1 MDRMIIVAGVV
12 TSALIASGCASADIS
27 PTEPAAGNVAP
38 VVGAAPPQS
47 TSAAQSAPT
56 APQTTPPAATANGQG
71 RGGYY
76 LDDGPGDNPPA
87 DLDSIPDA
95 EPRAEPLHRAA
106 MRPYSAL
113 GNDYVPMTALAPYK
127 ARGIASWYG
136 RRYHGRATSNGETYD
151 MYGMTAAHPVLP
163 LPSYVRVT
171 SLRNGRSVVVRVN
184 DRGPFRND
192 RLIDLSYA
200 AAHRLGLVT
209 DGSGMVE
216 VEAILPEARQVAV
229 AVTPPPAFPSS
240 APIATAAPAG
250 TSGVFLQLGAFAERA
265 NADDFV
271 NKMRSELPGLAPP
284 IGVLSVA
291 GIHRVQAGPFPDR
304 DAARQESERIA
315 LRLGAKPFVVVR

>member
-1 MDRMIIVAGVV
+1 LNRTVIVFSVV
-12 TSALIASGCASADIS
+12 TSALAACGCASADIS
-27 PTEPAAGNVAP
+27 PTEPANGDVVP
-38 VVGAAPPQS
+38 IVGAAPPQS
-47 TSAAQSAPT
+47 VTAAPPAPA
-56 APQTTPPAATANGQG
+56 APQATPPSTAANGRG

-95 EPRAEPLHRAA
+95 QPRLEPLHRAA
-106 MRPYSAL
+106 LRPYSAL
-113 GNDYVPMTALAPYK
+113 GNDYVPMTALAPYR
-127 ARGIASWYG
+127 ARGVASWYG
-136 RRYHGRATSNGETYD
+136 RRYHGKPTSTGEIYD

-171 SLRNGRSVVVRVN
+171 SLKNGQSVVVRVN

-200 AAHRLGLVT
+200 AAHRLGLVA

-229 AVTPPPAFPSS
+229 GGQQTPLSAALIPP
-240 APIATAAPAG
+240 AAPAG
-250 TSGVFLQLGAFAERA
+250 TTGVFLQLGAFAERA

-271 NKMRSELPGLAPP
+271 NKMRSELPALAPP

-304 DAARQESERIA
+304 DAARQEAERIA
-315 LRLGAKPFVVVR
+315 VRLGAKPFVVAR